1 MLPLARPGLWITG
14 AILIGA
20 AIVLGS
26 LLPGPVIATVSVWDK
41 LEHASAYG
49 LLTLWLTGMLDRR
62 HYLRAALVAFL
73 LGLSLEGLQG
83 VLTAT
88 RQSDALDVVANLSG
102 IAVAWTLALLGLG
115 GWAGRVERWL
125 GLESSA

>member
-1 MLPLARPGLWITG
+1 MLPLARRGLWIAG
-14 AILIGA
+14 AVLIGA
-20 AIVLGS
+20 AIAFGS
-26 LLPGPVIATVSVWDK
+26 LLPGPVISVVSVWDK

-49 LLTLWLTGMLDRR
+49 LLTLWMTGMLERR
-62 HYLRAALVAFL
+62 HYARAALVAFL
-73 LGLSLEGLQG
+73 LGLSLEVLQG

-88 RQSDALDVVANLSG
+88 RQSDPLDLVANLSG

-125 GLESSA
+125 GLAPAA